1 MVLPPSAWER
11 KGSRTKGCFLL
22 VFTDKLPR
30 LLRAACQPDRVVS
43 AIPPPEGVQAGF
55 RHLNVEPG
63 AVGLDADHAPQF
75 ANGLFRSF
83 AVQGGDDFAR
93 KCYMTAHSRDVDR
106 IESNLPAKNAPR
118 ATF

>member
-43 AIPPPEGVQAGF
+43 AISSSRRCKRASGTLMSSRVPWAC
-55 RHLNVEPG
+55 ND
-63 AVGLDADHAPQF
+63 AICDADHAPQS
-75 ANGLFRSF
+75 ANGLLRSF
-83 AVQGGDDFAR
+83 SVQGGDDFAR
-93 KCYMTAHSRDVDR
+93 KCYMAAHS
-106 IESNLPAKNAPR
+106 
-118 ATF
+118 